1 MSIEGE
7 DFFARFVGVE
17 SAGFDSLVGF
27 VLVHLC
33 LSVDCMEV
41 YQIEKGKIRIYDP
54 IGKPENEF

>member
-7 DFFARFVGVE
+7 DSFARFVGVDPVD
-17 SAGFDSLVGF
+17 FDSLVGF

-41 YQIEKGKIRIYDP
+41 YQVEKGKIRIYDL